1 MNSHEVAERLI
12 YKTVLALDEKN
23 FDGYLELCDSA
34 YTYTISA
41 YSPEI
46 RKDMIWL
53 QHDKEGMKTL
63 FKNLPRHNS
72 DHSPL
77 TRHVTVYT
85 VDLKDDGTEAEVV
98 SSLQVYK
105 TALDGGATSLYAVG
119 KMYDTVKLNGDEAS
133 LVKRNIRLDTREL
146 GMGHHIP
153 F

>member
-1 MNSHEVAERLI
+1 MNSHEAVERLI
-12 YKTVLALDEKN
+12 YKSALALDEKN
-23 FDGYLELCDSA
+23 FDGYLELCDGA
-34 YTYTISA
+34 FTYTICT

-85 VDLKDDGTEAEVV
+85 VDQKDDGTEAEVV
-98 SSLQVYK
+98 SGLQVYK

-119 KMYDTVKLNGDEAS
+119 KIYDTVKLSGDSVS

-146 GMGHHIP
+146 GIGHHVP